1 MTRIVL
7 LPGVAEDLERIMIH
21 LEAHDSQEYE
31 TRIAGIA
38 MALDVLSE
46 NPMIGHGLCGDL
58 RELVIGRD
66 AWGYMAMYRYS
77 RALDSV
83 FVMGIRA
90 QREAG
95 YARGLGDNP

>member
-1 MTRIVL
+1 MTRVVL
-7 LPGVAEDLERIMIH
+7 LPSVEEDLERIMVH
-21 LEAHDSQEYE
+21 LETHDSQEYE

-38 MALDVLSE
+38 MALEVLSG
-46 NPMIGHGLCGDL
+46 NPMIGRGLYDDV

-66 AWGYMAMYRYS
+66 ARGYMAMYRYS
-77 RALDSV
+77 QAMDCV

-95 YARGLGDNP
+95 YARELENKV

>member
-1 MTRIVL
+1 MTRVVL
-7 LPGVAEDLERIMIH
+7 LPGMEEDLERIMTH
-21 LEAHDSQEYE
+21 LEAHDSQEYA
-31 TRIAGIA
+31 TRVSGIA
-38 MALDVLSE
+38 TALDVLSE
-46 NPMIGHGLCGDL
+46 NPMIGRGLHEDP

-66 AWGYMAMYRYS
+66 TRGYMAMYRYS
-77 RALDSV
+77 SALDSV